1 MTPTDQRVDKLETSL
16 RETIDEMQTDIHE
29 LKRQIDSLAALTTF
43 LRKRVMSIEAEQEIQ
58 RCEQE
63 IQRCRSVIIGAE
75 QTAQAVSESSA
86 WQDVANRK
94 FFSADD
100 PPA

>member
-1 MTPTDQRVDKLETSL
+1 
-16 RETIDEMQTDIHE
+16 MQTDIHE

-86 WQDVANRK
+86 WQD
-94 FFSADD
+94 SADD
-100 PPA
+100 PAA

>member
-1 MTPTDQRVDKLETSL
+1 
-16 RETIDEMQTDIHE
+16 MQTDIHE

-86 WQDVANRK
+86 WQD
-94 FFSADD
+94 SAEGLVV
-100 PPA
+100 